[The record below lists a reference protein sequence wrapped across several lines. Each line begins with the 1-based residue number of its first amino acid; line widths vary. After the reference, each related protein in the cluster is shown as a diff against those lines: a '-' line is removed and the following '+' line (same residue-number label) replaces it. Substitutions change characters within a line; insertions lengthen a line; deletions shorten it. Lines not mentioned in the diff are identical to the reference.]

1 MPKLLEFLAFSLIRQ
16 RRTIVF
22 PVLQFSFELS
32 TSHYNRS
39 MHPSSSLSSQ
49 PSFAG
54 LTGQLAAMKSQRAA
68 ARTAKEGRRRRA
80 RTRLR
85 RSDHVIGVASLV
97 GAAAAMPLA
106 ASPEAAAILAVAS
119 MALLAG
125 QRWAIGVVMIAQLA
139 LLAALLPF
147 VVAHPPPSPMST
159 AAAWL
164 SVVAAF
170 PCLAATRRGAAALAL
185 LSGVR
190 RTRATCRVIHVAA
203 LVLTVIAGC
212 APLL

>member
-1 MPKLLEFLAFSLIRQ
+1 
-16 RRTIVF
+16 
-22 PVLQFSFELS
+22 
-32 TSHYNRS
+32 
-39 MHPSSSLSSQ
+39 MHPSSSLSSH
-49 PSFAG
+49 PSFSG
-54 LTGQLAAMKSQRAA
+54 LTGQLTARKGQLAA
-68 ARTAKEGRRRRA
+68 ARTAKESRRQRSQ
-80 RTRLR
+80 TRLR
-85 RSDHVIGVASLV
+85 RGDHVIGVASLV

-106 ASPEAAAILAVAS
+106 AFPEAAAILAVAS

-125 QRWAIGVVMIAQLA
+125 QRWAIGVVMIAELA

-147 VVAHPPPSPMST
+147 IVSHPPPTPMST

-203 LVLTVIAGC
+203 LVFTVLAGC